1 MGGAMKWGLLNCY
14 GNQTVKLRSAFN
26 LNRIFLQRG
35 YKQCSLTNFCYIPP
49 VNSQSLIKKLTF
61 LMRLAK

>member
-1 MGGAMKWGLLNCY
+1 MGRGYEMGVLNCY
-14 GNQTVKLRSAFN
+14 GNRTVKLRSAFN

-61 LMRLAK
+61 LMKLAK